1 PSTRPSRRAA
11 RPRAPSMRSGSSASS
26 WTGPARS
33 GTPTRRS
40 RSTCASGWCSAL
52 SRARSCTGRPSSQP
66 SASGGTRSS
75 TSSGTCASATSC
87 ADSGVTGIRPP
98 QQKRSRASLERVLAA
113 GTQLLEEEGWEAF
126 TLAEVSRRAG
136 VSIGS
141 IYARMPSKDALF
153 RAIQEHSLQM
163 IAELAA
169 TFEADARIVSVIMHR
184 GAVDDAVAGRSSE
197 RLRALGDRFRALL
210 LTRREEFV
218 HGEPELAADV
228 AFRTAYGTLARQIM
242 YGPTFES
249 PNAIPWDRLVGEHGD
264 ACGTYLFGV

>member
-1 PSTRPSRRAA
+1 
-11 RPRAPSMRSGSSASS
+11 
-26 WTGPARS
+26 
-33 GTPTRRS
+33 
-40 RSTCASGWCSAL
+40 
-52 SRARSCTGRPSSQP
+52 
-66 SASGGTRSS
+66 
-75 TSSGTCASATSC
+75 
-87 ADSGVTGIRPP
+87 VTGIRPP

-153 RAIQEHSLQM
+153 RAIQERSLQRIDELRDGYADLGRWRSFASRELVSAV

-249 PNAIPWDRLVGEHGD
+249 PNAIPWDRLVGELGD